1 MLLDSKIIS
10 LKSTSVFCSYLVEE
24 LQFLKNLYFLRYSN
38 LFQIYLEINSRQDD
52 SEKEDYR
59 VDWAAC

>member
-59 VDWAAC
+59 VD